1 MSCAHAGQRPAD
13 DGFTVQ
19 VLTVEPTG
27 DLTYL
32 TCRAGQTDLIAI
44 VSPEF
49 QVAPGDVLH
58 LAFDKEKVHLFDS
71 ETELAIR
78 PTGAATPEVVAQGA

>member
-1 MSCAHAGQRPAD
+1 MRVSHASLD
-13 DGFTVQ
+13 DGFTAQ

-44 VSPEF
+44 VAPEF
-49 QVAPGDVLH
+49 RVAPGDVLH
-58 LAFDKEKVHLFDS
+58 IAFDQDQIHLFDGS
-71 ETELAIR
+71 TELAIQ
-78 PTGAATPEVVAQGA
+78 PAAPASPEMVATSA